1 MAAVEVDSTAVAVDS
16 TAVEVDSTAVAV
28 ATAVVGTGNSGVIKT
43 KRLQGSI
50 PAAAFPFYTAR
61 EFGG

>member
-1 MAAVEVDSTAVAVDS
+1 MAAVAVDS

-43 KRLQGSI
+43 S
-50 PAAAFPFYTAR
+50 FPFYTAR